1 MEKRKLTI
9 CFFGD
14 ARTADIFTLRWA
26 RYFSERGHKIHLF
39 SYFPFD
45 EENQRSDIE
54 LHIIEKK
61 FPNASWLTNTFANLP
76 LNLMKIRK
84 EIKKIKPDIIH
95 AQCVTSYGKLAGF
108 LYFHPLVITA
118 WGSDILI
125 NPHESLTAKIG
136 TKYVLKKAD
145 LITCDAE
152 HMKEAMIKL
161 GANPS
166 KIKIIN
172 FGIDTQKFCPGEESK
187 ELRNKLGTLGLLTV
201 ISLRRLEPIYNIETL
216 IRAIPLVLKEVP
228 ETRFIIAG
236 TGSQEKQLKNL
247 SRTLKIDEKVEFIG
261 WVSNDS
267 LPDYLRTSD
276 IYVST
281 SLSDGGIASST
292 AEAMA
297 CGLPIV
303 ITDFG
308 DNRKWIEDGENG
320 FIVPTKNPEF
330 LAKKIIY
337 LLKNED
343 VRKKIGEQGRKT
355 IKERNDYRVEM
366 SKMEEIY
373 KELANLKL

>member
-1 MEKRKLTI
+1 MEEQKLTI
-9 CFFGD
+9 CFLGD

-39 SYFPFD
+39 SFFPFD
-45 EENQRSDIE
+45 GENKENNIE
-54 LHIIEKK
+54 LHVIKMK
-61 FPNASWLTNTFANLP
+61 FPNAGRIKNIFANFP
-76 LNLMKIRK
+76 LNLIQIRK

-108 LYFHPLVITA
+108 LSFHPLVITA

-136 TKYVLKKAD
+136 TKYILKKAD

-161 GANPS
+161 GTTPS

-172 FGIDTQKFCPGEESK
+172 FGIDTQKFCPGPKDKSLIE
-187 ELRNKLGTLGLLTV
+187 NLGISDYQIV
-201 ISLRRLEPIYNIETL
+201 ISLRSLEPVYDIETL
-216 IRAIPLVLKEVP
+216 IRAVPLVFKEAP
-228 ETRFIIAG
+228 ETRFMIAG

-247 SRTLKIDEKVEFIG
+247 SKSLKVDEKVIFTG
-261 WVSNDS
+261 WISNET
-267 LPDYLRTSD
+267 LPNYLRTSD
-276 IYVST
+276 VYVST

-292 AEAMA
+292 AEAMS
-297 CGLPIV
+297 CGLPVV

-308 DNRKWIEDGENG
+308 DNRKWIKDRENG
-320 FIVPTKNPEF
+320 FIFQAKNPGS
-330 LAKKIIY
+330 LAQKIIY

-355 IKERNDYRVEM
+355 IKEKNDYRVEM

-373 KELANLKL
+373 KELINLKL